1 MGWNKVNQNQKH
13 PLWEKISDEW
23 MLNDIEKN
31 CKIIGLNDLGFE
43 LRKIYDGKQTGR
55 VIVSIDD

>member
-1 MGWNKVNQNQKH
+1 
-13 PLWEKISDEW
+13 
-23 MLNDIEKN
+23 MLFAWTNVLTIFSQFCLDQAIENIIEKY